1 MTGLGSDRICF
12 LYVQHIQTGNSI
24 CADIAA
30 MPLYVHISPAAEGF
44 VACSGQNHYIDIL
57 ALAAVIQGVAD
68 FRSGGG
74 GERVAVTRTVD
85 GDFRYSV
92 VKSQTEYLDIL

>member
-1 MTGLGSDRICF
+1 MSSGG
-12 LYVQHIQTGNSI
+12 
-24 CADIAA
+24 
-30 MPLYVHISPAAEGF
+30 HISPAAEGF
-44 VACSGQNHYIDIL
+44 VTCSGQNHYIDIL

-92 VKSQTEYLDIL
+92 VKVKKNSLIFFDGFPFSCFPYSFLFLSP

>member
-1 MTGLGSDRICF
+1 MTF
-12 LYVQHIQTGNSI
+12 
-24 CADIAA
+24 
-30 MPLYVHISPAAEGF
+30 YVHISPAAEGF

-92 VKSQTEYLDIL
+92 VKVKQNILIFFDGFPFSCFHYSFLFLSP

>member
-12 LYVQHIQTGNSI
+12 VRPAHSDGELHLCRYSRH
-24 CADIAA
+24 A
-30 MPLYVHISPAAEGF
+30 PLRAYLPAAEGF

-74 GERVAVTRTVD
+74 VNALR
-85 GDFRYSV
+85 
-92 VKSQTEYLDIL
+92 